1 MKTTKTTEEV
11 KEKFDLQEAFV
22 LWRKESK
29 GTTYFTGFDLNK
41 NKMVAFENVKK
52 KNDKE
57 ADFRVY
63 YEDKEGKREE
73 RSCCGLWYSESK
85 KGNKFLTGKTNED
98 EKIIAFIGDEKYYS
112 VFLKELG
119 ADNYVFL

>member
-98 EKIIAFIGDEKYYS
+98 EKIIAFIGDENQEKRPYIRAY
-112 VFLKELG
+112 FRK
-119 ADNYVFL
+119 DN